1 MKNIYLNEGSY
12 GCVIKPGIKCKKK
25 INKNTVSKYFIDK
38 KQWLNELKNNKII
51 NKFLKKKHIV
61 KLIDYCSTIK
71 KEKILIENCKLLNS
85 KKIKYLYNIIY
96 EYAGNDLYD
105 IISNSKKIK
114 FKEIFL
120 KFDIIF
126 ETVKLLN
133 DNNYIHFD
141 IRLPNIVLKNKR
153 LKLID
158 YGLMKNKKNISK
170 EIEKKRKKI
179 KVYYLP
185 PEFNNDNLKYLYIR
199 IIKLIQ
205 KSNSFISNNKKKRKQ
220 LKLITNFFFNKLKN
234 INKGIDL
241 NEIDVNKIDIY
252 MIGIV
257 LLELLIVFNINN
269 KLDLSDNEYNLIF
282 KFIKKLIEPN
292 KKKRYDVD
300 KAYSSY
306 KKLTI
311 FM

>member
-12 GCVIKPGIKCKKK
+12 GCVIKPGIKCIKK
-25 INKNTVSKYFIDK
+25 IKKNTVSKYFIDK

-51 NKFLKKKHIV
+51 NIFLKKKHIV

-105 IISNSKKIK
+105 IISLNSKKIK

-220 LKLITNFFFNKLKN
+220 LKLIINFIFNKLKN
-234 INKGIDL
+234 KNKI

-269 KLDLSDNEYNLIF
+269 KLDLSDNEYNLIL

-292 KKKRYDVD
+292 NKKRYDVD

-306 KKLTI
+306 KKLII